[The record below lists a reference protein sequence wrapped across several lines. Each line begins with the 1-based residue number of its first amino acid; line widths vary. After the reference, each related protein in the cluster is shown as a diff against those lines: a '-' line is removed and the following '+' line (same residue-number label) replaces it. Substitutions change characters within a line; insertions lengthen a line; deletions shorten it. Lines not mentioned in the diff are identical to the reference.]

1 MGKYLPRN
9 QANIEADM
17 KRRCR
22 WSLFCRPSGSDVS
35 KWRLSSHFIGYAV
48 PDKDENGLVGKLGLE
63 SAYND
68 ILSGKDGKIIYQKI
82 IFKSSARY
90 SGRRRKAVDGQDIY
104 TTLDSR
110 LQSYLETLMDQ
121 VNEEYQPEELT
132 AVLMKAKPEK
142 SWQWDNDLLSILKQW
157 KD

>member
-1 MGKYLPRN
+1 MAEEEKLSTDK
-9 QANIEADM
+9 I
-17 KRRCR
+17 
-22 WSLFCRPSGSDVS
+22 ST
-35 KWRLSSHFIGYAV
+35 RL
-48 PDKDENGLVGKLGLE
+48 
-63 SAYND
+63 
-68 ILSGKDGKIIYQKI
+68 
-82 IFKSSARY
+82 
-90 SGRRRKAVDGQDIY
+90 
-104 TTLDSR
+104 LDSR